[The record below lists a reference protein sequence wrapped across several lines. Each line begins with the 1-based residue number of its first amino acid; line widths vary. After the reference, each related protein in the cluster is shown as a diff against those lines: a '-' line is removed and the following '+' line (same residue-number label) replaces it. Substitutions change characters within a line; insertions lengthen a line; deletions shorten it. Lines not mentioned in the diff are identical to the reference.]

1 MQSGTLQGLIKRI
14 TKIIARLYKTVSIK
28 ASSDGVRFETLSFRD
43 TVGVYGGVYP
53 ELFTGDKVIVL
64 PSGFSPDQYLYITQ
78 DEPLPLTITMLMA
91 EMEIE

>member
-1 MQSGTLQGLIKRI
+1 
-14 TKIIARLYKTVSIK
+14 
-28 ASSDGVRFETLSFRD
+28 
-43 TVGVYGGVYP
+43 VYGGVYP